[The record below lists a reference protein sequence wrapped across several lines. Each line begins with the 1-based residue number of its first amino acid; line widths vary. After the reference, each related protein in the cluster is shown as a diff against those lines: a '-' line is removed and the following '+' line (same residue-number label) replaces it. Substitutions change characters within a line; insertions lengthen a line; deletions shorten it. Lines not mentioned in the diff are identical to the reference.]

1 MGMLEIRE
9 CHVYIGQTY
18 VLKGV
23 SLEVRHGEIVALIGA
38 NGAGKTTTLA
48 TISGLTRCRR
58 GKILFRP
65 DPDTTQRDIT
75 KAPAEGVVKMGISH
89 CPEGRQIF
97 SDLNVWENL
106 LIGAY
111 LRKDKQA
118 IQSDL
123 QWVCELFPI
132 LQDRR
137 RQSAGNLSGGEQM
150 MLAIGRAL
158 MSRPRL
164 LLLDEPSLGLAPLLV
179 EIIFDMLEQINAQ
192 GTTILLVE
200 QNALMALELAQRA
213 YVMETGQI
221 TLSGTG
227 MELAENEAV
236 RKAYLGA
243 T

>member
-1 MGMLEIRE
+1 
-9 CHVYIGQTY
+9 
-18 VLKGV
+18 
-23 SLEVRHGEIVALIGA
+23 VALIGA
-38 NGAGKTTTLA
+38 NGAGKTTALS
-48 TISGLTRCRR
+48 TISGLTRSRQ

-75 KAPAEGVVKMGISH
+75 RVSPEKIVSMGISH
-89 CPEGRQIF
+89 CPEGRQVF

-111 LRKDKQA
+111 LREDKQA

-132 LQDRR
+132 LEERK
-137 RQSAGNLSGGEQM
+137 RQSAGSLSGGEQM

-164 LLLDEPSLGLAPLLV
+164 LLLDEPSLGLAPRLV
-179 EIIFDMLEQINAQ
+179 EVIFEMLEQINDQ

-200 QNALMALELAQRA
+200 QNASMALELAQRA
-213 YVMETGQI
+213 YVMETGRVK
-221 TLSGTG
+221 LSGTG
-227 MELAENEAV
+227 RELAENEEV
-236 RKAYLGA
+236 RMAYLGA

>member
-1 MGMLEIRE
+1 MLEVRDS
-9 CHVYIGQTY
+9 HAYIGQTY

-38 NGAGKTTTLA
+38 NGAGKTTTLS
-48 TISGLTRCRR
+48 TISGLTRSRR
-58 GKILFRP
+58 GKILFRT
-65 DPDTTQRDIT
+65 DPDGTQRDIT
-75 KAPAEGVVKMGISH
+75 RVPAEEIVGMGISH
-89 CPEGRQIF
+89 CPEGRQVF
-97 SDLNVWENL
+97 SDLSVWENL

-111 LRKDKQA
+111 LRKDRQA

-123 QWVCELFPI
+123 RWVCELFPI
-132 LQDRR
+132 LEERR
-137 RQSAGNLSGGEQM
+137 PQSAGSLSGGEQM

-164 LLLDEPSLGLAPLLV
+164 LLLDEPSLGLAPILV
-179 EIIFDMLEQINAQ
+179 EVIFEMLEQINAQ

-200 QNALMALELAQRA
+200 QNARMALELAQRA
-213 YVMETGQI
+213 YVMETGRV

-227 MELAENEAV
+227 RELAENEEV